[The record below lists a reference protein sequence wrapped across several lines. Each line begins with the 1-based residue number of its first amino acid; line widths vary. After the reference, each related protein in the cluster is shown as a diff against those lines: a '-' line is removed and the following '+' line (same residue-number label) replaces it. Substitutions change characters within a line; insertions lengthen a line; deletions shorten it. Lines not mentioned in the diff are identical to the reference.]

1 MTGRAG
7 ALDQITPNMVSSVG
21 EVIRVADPTPAL
33 ILSGYRLGRD
43 SACLLLLMAM
53 SAACSSSDQIEQQS
67 RTAASTARTVSM
79 TLDAWSGGAAPTAY
93 ASGTLQSAGTT
104 LADIEAKIRSTTAEP
119 AEQAALA
126 AAVKDLSTA
135 VDRARAGLQADRRP
149 QVQEAQEDIRTA
161 TRVLADAY
169 ARYFAPKP

>member
-1 MTGRAG
+1 M
-7 ALDQITPNMVSSVG
+7 
-21 EVIRVADPTPAL
+21 ADPTPAL

-79 TLDAWSGGAAPTAY
+79 TLDAWSAGTAPSAY
-93 ASGTLQSAGTT
+93 ASDTLHSASTT
-104 LADIEAKIRSTTAEP
+104 LADIDTKIRSATTVEP
-119 AEQAALA
+119 AKQAALA
-126 AAVKDLSTA
+126 AAVKELSIA
-135 VDRARAGLQADRRP
+135 VDRARAGVQADRCP

-161 TRVLADAY
+161 TRSLAAAY
-169 ARYFAPKP
+169 FRYFAPKP

>member
-1 MTGRAG
+1 M
-7 ALDQITPNMVSSVG
+7 
-21 EVIRVADPTPAL
+21 ADPTPAL

-53 SAACSSSDQIEQQS
+53 STACSSSDQIEQQS

-79 TLDAWSGGAAPTAY
+79 TLDAWSAGAAPTAY
-93 ASGTLQSAGTT
+93 VSGTLQSAGTT
-104 LADIEAKIRSTTAEP
+104 LADIDAKIRSTTSAEP

-126 AAVKDLSTA
+126 AAVKDLSIA

-169 ARYFAPKP
+169 ARYFAPKA